1 MSEKIKVGII
11 GTGGISNCHFT
22 GYKSRNDV
30 DVVACCDIDFEKG
43 NYFILKYGKYSETIL
58 SEGEAMH
65 KFKKAKE
72 QFGSAELVIIR
83 NGKVSRKYNQYV
95 QSRSCVL

>member
-1 MSEKIKVGII
+1 MNTLDKAI
-11 GTGGISNCHFT
+11 
-22 GYKSRNDV
+22 RN
-30 DVVACCDIDFEKG
+30 CDIDFEKG

-72 QFGSAELVIIR
+72 QFGRDMVLDLVKVNNGLTQSGLSLILISCLIR
-83 NGKVSRKYNQYV
+83 WKILSKEWKYGLQENYG
-95 QSRSCVL
+95 